1 MRKVL
6 SCGAATRRDEAPLA
20 RFQCA
25 AMVRAC
31 REHPSAGAR
40 NHLGG
45 RPRAPLPDGGAGRIP
60 AKRFDRRG
68 PLRFTRGSSRNQR
81 VTKLYGETRGRP
93 PCADFTG
100 GRFPFPA
107 SGAKASASE
116 KRQQTVNL
124 GNVSPG
130 RDKPI
135 PAALKHGEGGVRR
148 QQARDAQALAVKES
162 SVEDESLS
170 APTHG

>member
-1 MRKVL
+1 MKHRL
-6 SCGAATRRDEAPLA
+6 HDFSARLWCAPAGNIPATQQENLGAN
-20 RFQCA
+20 CA
-25 AMVRAC
+25 A
-31 REHPSAGAR
+31 
-40 NHLGG
+40 
-45 RPRAPLPDGGAGRIP
+45 RPCLMAGRAESP
-60 AKRFDRRG
+60 QKAFDRRG

-81 VTKLYGETRGRP
+81 VTQLYGATRGRP
-93 PCADFTG
+93 PCADSTG